1 MPTNETAQTAAK
13 EQSDVPPVG
22 QEVQPE
28 EAGQGPSE
36 HVVDELEPMETLEA
50 AKEKEPEQNQENIT
64 EPTPAEG
71 NFETEILIL
80 FCNIR
85 NEFMIMFL

>member
-1 MPTNETAQTAAK
+1 VPTNETAQTAAK

-22 QEVQPE
+22 QE

-50 AKEKEPEQNQENIT
+50 AKEKEPEQIQENIT

-71 NFETEILIL
+71 NFETDSL
-80 FCNIR
+80 FCNIKK
-85 NEFMIMFL
+85 

>member
-1 MPTNETAQTAAK
+1 VPTNNTVQTAAAK
-13 EQSDVPPVG
+13 EQSDAPPVG

-36 HVVDELEPMETLEA
+36 HVVDELEPMETSEA
-50 AKEKEPEQNQENIT
+50 AKEKEPEQIQENIT

-71 NFETEILIL
+71 NFETDSL
-80 FCNIR
+80 FCNIKK
-85 NEFMIMFL
+85 